1 MVQPKR
7 NHSANDNAPLRQPIL
22 RRNSP
27 FPVPQVV
34 ARKTVNPIKTYQRKM
49 AWAWAIP
56 LFTILAG
63 LFVFFQNSPLTDLF
77 WPSLVA
83 GVVLFFTAARAETDS
98 RLRNISGLLMVASL
112 TTCLAALLA
121 QNGFSLIGMELTL
134 LISILAIVIGWTFKS
149 KPSVLL
155 SVFAGLLY
163 LASYYPD
170 LGLTAGLTDQKSF
183 LGASLMPVII
193 IGQIFLAQKLRS
205 SIIVLT
211 SITAGY
217 IWLGTLGNNM
227 PMAPVIGLGFAIA
240 AAHYWLG
247 KAGEEA
253 GKFGAS
259 IHRIFAWTI
268 ALGSAIYIQS
278 IWLNV
283 DAGQAKPFWPPDNLW
298 LALLGLAILAVFVIS
313 LMRYKS
319 SHVSLIGIFI
329 ICAAVLV
336 IPLATIKPNLVYVVF
351 DTIPGLDARPGLGLV
366 LGAVIIAIGFMWVVG
381 GLKRGNLLDMSL
393 GAAVIGIETLV
404 VFQPARLNA
413 DFGVIF
419 VVSLICALC
428 IGGLIA
434 GATPDRT
441 DSLKNFA

>member
-1 MVQPKR
+1 MVQPR
-7 NHSANDNAPLRQPIL
+7 RIHSANDNAPLRQPVI

-27 FPVPQVV
+27 FPVPQAA
-34 ARKTVNPIKTYQRKM
+34 ARRTVNPIKTYHRKM
-49 AWAWAIP
+49 AWAWVIP
-56 LFTILAG
+56 LFTILAS
-63 LFVFFQNSPLTDLF
+63 LFVFVQSLPLTDLF

-83 GVVLFFTAARAETDS
+83 GVVLFFTAARAEADS
-98 RLRNISGLLMVASL
+98 RLRNISGLLMVASF
-112 TTCLAALLA
+112 TTCLAAFLA
-121 QNGFSLIGMELTL
+121 QNGLSLIGMELTL
-134 LISILAIVIGWTFKS
+134 LISFLAIVIGWTFKS

-163 LASYYPD
+163 LASYYPE
-170 LGLTAGLTDQKSF
+170 LGLTTGLTDQISS

-211 SITAGY
+211 SIIASY
-217 IWLGTLGNNM
+217 IWLGTLGKTM

-240 AAHYWLG
+240 AAHYWFG

-259 IHRIFAWTI
+259 IHRIFAWII

-278 IWLNV
+278 SWLNV

-298 LALLGLAILAVFVIS
+298 LALLSLSMLAVFVIS

-319 SHVSLIGIFI
+319 SHVSLVGIFI

-336 IPLATIKPNLVYVVF
+336 IPLSTIRPDFVYAVF
-351 DTIPGLDARPGLGLV
+351 DTIPGLNARPGLGLV

-434 GATPDRT
+434 GATTDRT